1 MKKLQ
6 TLLGLALCGALLNFT
21 PTASADTAKPGFAT
35 VVRVKGIAEYSLDK
49 GATWHPL
56 VPGKFLSEGA
66 TIRTGNNGVADVVL
80 ARLIDL
86 PQAKWVPERISLSV
100 DSPVRGLTSYKP
112 TAEQNVLRLN
122 ENTTLA
128 IDKLTDPSRYGDT
141 VSDTELD
148 LKKGSLYASVKRI
161 KDPTVQYL
169 IKTPTGVAGVRGTQL
184 YVALND
190 SDGSIN
196 QFAVFGVQDPNGGV
210 LLAPN
215 GATPPF
221 VIGAGQM
228 WEPGNANPMP
238 IPPSLHNVLHLSF
251 DAIRTIYIQQ
261 VNYNYDITR
270 TLESSDYG
278 F

>member
-6 TLLGLALCGALLNFT
+6 TLLGLALCGALLNLC

-35 VVRVKGIAEYSLDK
+35 AVRVKGIANYSLDK
-49 GATWHPL
+49 GATWMPL
-56 VPGKFLSEGA
+56 VAGKFLSEGA
-66 TIRTGNNGVADVVL
+66 WIRTGEDGVVDVVL

-86 PQAKWVPERISLSV
+86 PQAKWSPERISLSV
-100 DSPVRGLTSYKP
+100 DSPVRGMISYKP
-112 TAEQNVLRLN
+112 TAEQNIVRLM

-190 SDGSIN
+190 ADGTIK
-196 QFAVFGVQDPNGGV
+196 QFAVYGVQDPNGGV

-228 WEPGNANPMP
+228 WEPGDASPVS
-238 IPPSLHNVLHLSF
+238 IPAPLHASFQLSF
-251 DAIRTIYIQQ
+251 SGVQTIYAAV
-261 VNYNYDITR
+261 VNYNYDTTR
-270 TLESSDYG
+270 VLESSDYG
-278 F
+278 L